1 MESGMPGGTRSK
13 MRRQVL
19 THSLILDWA
28 NRHFAACDCW
38 PTVRS
43 GAVCGQPGETWCG
56 VDVALRHGR
65 RGLPGGDSLC
75 RLLSAHPAARHLN
88 SLPPLRVEDVLNWAD
103 AFHARRGRWPTT
115 ACGSV
120 CGSSG
125 ETWLGIDRALR
136 EKSRITCPYL
146 SLRRLLE
153 VERGARFQQ
162 KVWALSAELIL
173 AWADGH
179 FDRTG
184 KWPVIR
190 SGPIHDAAGLSWGT
204 VDSALRYGR
213 HGLPGGSS
221 LSRLIRQSRP
231 IRRTGLPMPML
242 PTGGTN
248 QRVGIWHPHAD
259 RRSSS
264 ATLHTDRG

>member
-1 MESGMPGGTRSK
+1 MTEAAQPSGGRVRAPRPP
-13 MRRQVL
+13 L
-19 THSLILDWA
+19 TPAQILAWA
-28 NRHFAACDCW
+28 DQHFAVCGRW

-43 GAVCGQPGETWCG
+43 GAVPGQPGETWCG

-65 RGLPGGDSLC
+65 RGLPGGDSLS
-75 RLLSAHPAARHLN
+75 RLLTAHRSTAR
-88 SLPPLRVEDVLNWAD
+88 SPLPVADALRWAD

-115 ACGSV
+115 ACGRV
-120 CGSSG
+120 CGAEG

-136 EKSRITCPYL
+136 EQSRIACPHP

-153 VERGARFQQ
+153 VERGARYPQ
-162 KVWALSAELIL
+162 KAWVLSPELIL

-184 KWPVIR
+184 EWPAIR
-190 SGPIHDAAGLSWGT
+190 SGPIREAAGLSWWA

-221 LSRLIRQSRP
+221 LARLIRQFRP
-231 IRRTGLPMPML
+231 APRTRPPVQVRSIPKPGQRPGTQHPPTTRQTRRDITHTGL
-242 PTGGTN
+242 G
-248 QRVGIWHPHAD
+248 
-259 RRSSS
+259 
-264 ATLHTDRG
+264 